1 MASLK
6 IYKDFYVIIH
16 NSISNSDDY
25 NLIDPFNLFVEV
37 KEEGGSDV
45 VETIK
50 VIKESLG
57 KYYINLNVELYS
69 FEKTY
74 EIFWNVIYV
83 ENSPLKKLITRF
95 NFYPIVIG
103 DKIELEVMYL

>member
-16 NSISNSDDY
+16 NSSINSDDY
-25 NLIDPFNLFVEV
+25 NLIDPFNLTAEV
-37 KEEGGSDV
+37 KEEGGNEVIEV
-45 VETIK
+45 VN
-50 VIKESLG
+50 VNKESLG
-57 KYYINLNVELYS
+57 KYYVNLNVELYS
-69 FEKTY
+69 FDKNY
-74 EIFWNVIYV
+74 EIFWNVVYI
-83 ENSPLKKLITRF
+83 ENAPLKKLITRF